1 MRIILIGPPG
11 AGKGTQAEHLVRDLD
26 IPHLSTGEMLRAG
39 IKAGTELGKQAAQ
52 YMDHGQLVPDDLVV
66 SIVDERIQEEDCRN
80 GFLLDGF
87 PRTIPQAHKLNELLE
102 QRQTQLNLVLEIQV
116 EESELVERLLQRKRP
131 DDTSETIEAR
141 LQVYQEQTSPLLV
154 YYYERGILA
163 TIAGQGTPD
172 EVYKL
177 IQQVLQQHRVNN

>member
-11 AGKGTQAEHLVRDLD
+11 AGKGTQAEHLGRDLD

-39 IKAGTELGKQAAQ
+39 IKAGTKRGKLAAQ

-66 SIVDERIQEEDCRN
+66 SIVDERLQEEDCRN

-87 PRTIPQAHKLNELLE
+87 PRTMPQAHTLHELLE
-102 QRQTQLNLVLEIQV
+102 QRQAHLNLVLEIKV
-116 EESELVERLLQRKRP
+116 EERDLIERLLQRKRP
-131 DDTSETIEAR
+131 DDTRQTIKAR
-141 LQVYQEQTSPLLV
+141 LQVYQEQTSPLLE
-154 YYYERGILA
+154 YYCERGILA

-172 EVYKL
+172 EVYKQ

>member
-11 AGKGTQAEHLVRDLD
+11 AGKGTQAEHLVRDLN

-39 IKAGTELGKQAAQ
+39 KQAGTDRGRLAAR
-52 YMDHGQLVPDDLVV
+52 YMDQGQLVPDDLVV
-66 SIVDERIQEEDCRN
+66 SIVNERLQEEDCNN

-87 PRTIPQAHKLNELLE
+87 PRTLPQAHTLNELLE
-102 QRQTQLNLVLEIQV
+102 QRQAHINLVLEIKVEGQV
-116 EESELVERLLQRKRP
+116 LIERLLQRNRP
-131 DDTSETIEAR
+131 DDTRETIEAR
-141 LQVYQEQTSPLLV
+141 LQVYQEQTSPLLG
-154 YYYERGILA
+154 YYGERGILA

-177 IQQVLQQHRVNN
+177 IQQMLQQHRVNN